1 MRFVVR
7 KAEFLQGLQQ
17 VARAIPTRTPKPILY
32 GVLLTAQNGRLYI
45 TGYDLEIGIQM
56 YIENPSDTEQNTLQI
71 EQEGSIVLQAKYL
84 IDIARKLPHSLI
96 RFDSQQTTVTI
107 QSGSATFQLNG
118 MDPREY
124 PELPTVHDD
133 RGFMVSSSTLKGLIE
148 HTAFAVATS
157 EVRPTL
163 TGVLWNY
170 ASGLLTLIG
179 TDSHR
184 LSSQTTEVE
193 SQQDYALMD
202 SIIPGKS
209 LLELS
214 RILPEAEQLVDIMIE
229 NNQLLVTF
237 LNTRFLSRLIEGNF
251 PDTTRIIPAAF
262 RTSIVFTTS
271 DLRDSVE
278 RAALLARDTD
288 NNIVRFQLRR
298 TNIEILSHSP
308 EIGKVVESIDP
319 ITFEGEDM
327 MIACN
332 AKFLLDA
339 LRQTPSEQ
347 VRVEF
352 TGSGSP
358 FVLRP
363 VGLDSLLHLILPVRI
378 ANI

>member
-1 MRFVVR
+1 MRFVIR
-7 KAEFLQGLQQ
+7 KTDFLQGLQQ

-32 GVLLTAQNGRLYI
+32 GVLLTAQSNQLYI

-56 YIENPSDTEQNTLQI
+56 HIENPDDKEQSTIQI
-71 EQEGSIVLQAKYL
+71 EQEGSVVLQARYL
-84 IDIARKLPHSLI
+84 IDIVRKLPHSLI
-96 RFDSQQTTVTI
+96 RVDSQQSTVTI
-107 QSGSATFQLNG
+107 QSGTATYQLNG
-118 MDPREY
+118 MDYREY
-124 PELPTVHDD
+124 PDLPTVHDE
-133 RGFMVSSSTLKGLIE
+133 RGFVITSSSLKGLIE
-148 HTAFAVATS
+148 HSAFAVASS

-163 TGVLWNY
+163 TGVLWSY
-170 ASGLLTLIG
+170 SDGKLTLTG

-184 LSSQTTEVE
+184 LSTQSTEVE
-193 SQQDYALMD
+193 SHQDYALMD

-209 LLELS
+209 LMELS
-214 RILPEAEQLVDIMIE
+214 RILPDTDQLVDILIE

-237 LNTRFLSRLIEGNF
+237 LNTRFLSRLIEGKF
-251 PDTTRIIPAAF
+251 PDTTRIIPSTF
-262 RTSIVFTTS
+262 RTTIVFTTK
-271 DLRDSVE
+271 DLHDSVE

-288 NNIVRFQLRR
+288 NNIVRFQFRR
-298 TNIEILSHSP
+298 NNIEILSHSP

-332 AKFLLDA
+332 AKFMIDA
-339 LRQTPSEQ
+339 LRQTPTDQ
-347 VRVEF
+347 VRIDL

-363 VGLDSLLHLILPVRI
+363 IGLEDLLHLILPVRI

>member
-7 KAEFLQGLQQ
+7 KADFLQGLQQ

-32 GVLLTAQNGRLYI
+32 GVLLTAQSDQLYI

-56 YIENPSDTEQNTLQI
+56 HIENSDDNEQNIIQI
-71 EQEGSIVLQAKYL
+71 EQEGSVVLQARYL
-84 IDIARKLPHSLI
+84 IDIVRKLPHSLI
-96 RFDSQQTTVTI
+96 RVDSQQSTVTI
-107 QSGSATFQLNG
+107 QSGTANYQLNG
-118 MDPREY
+118 MDYREY
-124 PELPTVHDD
+124 PDLPIVHDE
-133 RGFMVSSSTLKGLIE
+133 RGFAVMASTLKGLIE
-148 HTAFAVATS
+148 HSAFAVASS
-157 EVRPTL
+157 EIRPTL

-170 ASGLLTLIG
+170 ADGKLTLTG

-184 LSSQTTEVE
+184 LSTQSTQVE
-193 SQQDYALMD
+193 SHQDYALMD

-209 LLELS
+209 LMELS
-214 RILPEAEQLVDIMIE
+214 RILPDTDQLVDILIE

-237 LNTRFLSRLIEGNF
+237 LNTRFLSRLIEGKF
-251 PDTTRIIPAAF
+251 PDTTRIIPSTF
-262 RTSIVFTTS
+262 RTNIVFSTK
-271 DLRDSVE
+271 DLHDSVE

-288 NNIVRFQLRR
+288 NNIVRFQFRR
-298 TNIEILSHSP
+298 NNIEILSHSP

-332 AKFLLDA
+332 AKFMIDA
-339 LRQTPSEQ
+339 LRQTPTDQ
-347 VRVEF
+347 VRIEL

-363 VGLDSLLHLILPVRI
+363 VGLDDLLHLILPVRI

>member
-7 KAEFLQGLQQ
+7 KADFLQGLQQ

-32 GVLLTAQNGRLYI
+32 GVLLTAQKDRLYI

-56 YIENPSDTEQNTLQI
+56 HIENPEDKEQSIIQI
-71 EQEGSIVLQAKYL
+71 EQEGSVVLQARYL
-84 IDIARKLPHSLI
+84 IDIVRKLPHSLI
-96 RFDSQQTTVTI
+96 RFDSQQSNVTI
-107 QSGSATFQLNG
+107 QSGTATYQLNG
-118 MDPREY
+118 MDYHEY
-124 PELPTVHDD
+124 PDLPTVHDE
-133 RGFMVSSSTLKGLIE
+133 RGFAITASSLKGLIE
-148 HTAFAVATS
+148 HSAFAVASS

-170 ASGLLTLIG
+170 SDSKLTLTG

-184 LSSQTTEVE
+184 LSTQSTEVE
-193 SQQDYALMD
+193 SHQDYAFMD

-209 LLELS
+209 LIELS
-214 RILPEAEQLVDIMIE
+214 KILPDTDQLVDILIE
-229 NNQLLVTF
+229 DNQLLVTF
-237 LNTRFLSRLIEGNF
+237 LNTRFLSRLIEGKF
-251 PDTTRIIPAAF
+251 PDTTRIIPSTF
-262 RTSIVFTTS
+262 RTTIVFSTK
-271 DLRDSVE
+271 DLHDSVE

-288 NNIVRFQLRR
+288 NNIVRFQFRR
-298 TNIEILSHSP
+298 NNIEVLSHSP

-332 AKFLLDA
+332 AKFMIDA
-339 LRQTPSEQ
+339 LRQTPTDQ
-347 VRVEF
+347 VRVEL

-363 VGLDSLLHLILPVRI
+363 IGLDDLLHLILPVRI